1 MTRSPDIPL
10 PPPKERRRLRESAS
24 LTRAQLAAQVG
35 VTSDTVRGW
44 ETGRSA
50 PRGRKGEKYASLLKS
65 LGDEPVVTPAQDEP
79 GVREAGVREGAAG
92 GEASADVVADVAA
105 DAVKSEEAGA
115 VREGSGR
122 AAIDALPRAS
132 ATDAPGAGASP
143 DQCPA
148 DAPPASTATGAAAA
162 SPSGAATHASTSAAT
177 GPVASDASDASR
189 TVTTE
194 RKRAAGGDRGRFPFT
209 RRRRGAAAPDRSRGP
224 VPERPHTPAP
234 DRGHTP
240 GTDHDHASARDHGH
254 AHARAHAPHHAPAR
268 DHAPVRDYGPRTG
281 RDGERPAVRG
291 HGHGPG
297 QHRRPAAVTDGDRP
311 AAPDGHRAAVPDRD
325 RPPLLERGPAHTR
338 TAVPRRPDGA
348 AGALTPAESFDALYA
363 FCAPAL
369 VRQTYLLTGRRDLA
383 RESVERAFQQ
393 AWQRWPEVARD
404 PDPAGWVR
412 SAAYEWALSP
422 WHRLRPRHR
431 HPEPPP
437 SDALDRTLM
446 DTLLHLPPAYR
457 RALVL
462 YDGVGLGLP
471 ETAAETEAS
480 TRATV
485 NRLAHAR
492 EAVAE
497 RLPELA
503 DPEVL
508 HWRLV
513 ELASTERL
521 RAAKPPVVRHAGE
534 RQARFWTRAAIAF
547 TVALI
552 GSTALTLHTAPRRYE
567 PPVPPGETVQ
577 GVPPPVAPG
586 PLSESERELRAKL
599 RKQPQK
605 GPERLLPQ
613 PR

>member
-1 MTRSPDIPL
+1 MSRRPDIPL

-24 LTRAQLAAQVG
+24 LTRAQLASQVG

-44 ETGRSA
+44 ETGRST
-50 PRGRKGEKYASLLKS
+50 PRGRKAETYARLLNSL
-65 LGDEPVVTPAQDEP
+65 DVEPVVEPVGPVVEP
-79 GVREAGVREGAAG
+79 GVTSSQAEQDVQDMQDVQDEQDAAGAREGETADTASGTAG
-92 GEASADVVADVAA
+92 GEA
-105 DAVKSEEAGA
+105 E
-115 VREGSGR
+115 
-122 AAIDALPRAS
+122 
-132 ATDAPGAGASP
+132 
-143 DQCPA
+143 
-148 DAPPASTATGAAAA
+148 
-162 SPSGAATHASTSAAT
+162 
-177 GPVASDASDASR
+177 ASR
-189 TVTTE
+189 TDETADTSSAADTEPAAQPGGSAVTASAASEGSRTATVE
-194 RKRAAGGDRGRFPFT
+194 RKRAGGGRGRFPFT
-209 RRRRGAAAPDRSRGP
+209 RRRRGPAAPDRSRGP
-224 VPERPHTPAP
+224 VPERPHAP
-234 DRGHTP
+234 LHDRTHPSGHPP
-240 GTDHDHASARDHGH
+240 GAD
-254 AHARAHAPHHAPAR
+254 HAPAPVPAR
-268 DHAPVRDYGPRTG
+268 DRDRERHAGPDRKHPVG
-281 RDGERPAVRG
+281 RGRG

-297 QHRRPAAVTDGDRP
+297 QHRSPASVAV
-311 AAPDGHRAAVPDRD
+311 RD
-325 RPPLLERGPAHTR
+325 RPPLLERGPAHTGS
-338 TAVPRRPDGA
+338 AGPRRPDGA
-348 AGALTPAESFDALYA
+348 ADALTPAESFDALYA

-383 RESVERAFQQ
+383 RESVERAFQN

-412 SAAYEWALSP
+412 AAAYEWALSP

-437 SDALDRTLM
+437 SDALDRALM
-446 DTLLHLPPAYR
+446 STLLELPPPYR

-462 YDGVGLGLP
+462 YDGVGLELP

-497 RLPELA
+497 RLPDLA

-513 ELASTERL
+513 ELASAERL
-521 RAAKPPVVRHAGE
+521 RAAKPPVVRRGGE
-534 RQARFWTRAAIAF
+534 RRARFWTRAAIAF

-552 GSTALTLHTAPRRYE
+552 GTTALTLHTAPTRYE

-586 PLSESERELRAKL
+586 PLSESERKL
-599 RKQPQK
+599 RSKLREQQQR